1 MAQERIIQNP
11 VPSFRVS
18 YGTWPGPEPIWGDIH
33 VGLGN
38 GNSPQQREKFND
50 LAAQHGGT
58 VRNVGDKLW
67 ADFYHESEAQ
77 KFVRDAKVSLQMAQP
92 NKEFELSPIMR
103 QYADF
108 KKTMPNL
115 VPLFHVSGGYE
126 TYQGDAERVS
136 KVLDIPV
143 QESQTHLGPDGR
155 PAKYV
160 SFPEKGSVSRQETP
174 LAKILAKGFPIAILE
189 DMNKGKENNDTR
201 NDERSNNED
210 RDLGR
215 DEERDQSRGFH
226 R

>member
-33 VGLGN
+33 VDLGN
-38 GNSPQQREKFND
+38 GNSPHQREKFND

-136 KVLDIPV
+136 KVLNIPV
-143 QESQTHLGPDGR
+143 QESQTHLGPDGKA
-155 PAKYV
+155 AKV
-160 SFPEKGSVSRQETP
+160 ITLPQTDFWKAQNKFIQNRIP
-174 LAKILAKGFPIAILE
+174 FAILE
-189 DMNKGKENNDTR
+189 DMNKGKGKDNPQSEERLNNF
-201 NDERSNNED
+201 N

-215 DEERDQSRGFH
+215 DEERDQIRGFH